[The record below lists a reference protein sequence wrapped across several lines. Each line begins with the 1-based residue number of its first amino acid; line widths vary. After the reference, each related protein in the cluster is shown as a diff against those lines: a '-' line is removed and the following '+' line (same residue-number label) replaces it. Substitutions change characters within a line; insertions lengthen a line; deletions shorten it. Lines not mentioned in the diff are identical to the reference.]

1 MGYKPGDFFIGVID
15 FFGVLVPG
23 AVLLFL
29 QRSYFRKLVDLQS
42 CQNQAIEWVAF
53 LVGSFVLG
61 QLVFGIG
68 VKLNEFLPFYEPE
81 AKDNFYKEVKDK
93 IHLPE
98 GEQSRQNAF
107 YRAFSFIRIN
117 NAEALAEV
125 ERQSAEYK
133 LFRSL
138 TVVFTLDT
146 LLMLFSHFHDWSK
159 WAFPLVL
166 SAIALFRFLF
176 LLSWTYRITFEFY
189 ELLRTPRLTP
199 RSNASLL

>member
-1 MGYKPGDFFIGVID
+1 MGYKPADFFIGIID

-29 QRSYFRKLVDLQS
+29 QRPYFRKLVDLQP
-42 CQNQAIEWVAF
+42 CQNPAIEWVAF

-68 VKLNEFLPFYEPE
+68 IKLNELLPFYEPE

-93 IHLPE
+93 IHLPA
-98 GEQSRQNAF
+98 GEQSRESAF
-107 YRAFSFIRIN
+107 YQAFSFIRIN
-117 NAEALAEV
+117 SAAALAEV

-138 TVVFTLDT
+138 TVVFILDT
-146 LLMLFSHFHDWSK
+146 LLALFSCCHDWSK

-166 SAIALFRFLF
+166 SAVALYRFLF

-189 ELLRTPRLTP
+189 ELLTRTPK
-199 RSNASLL
+199 ASAESGC